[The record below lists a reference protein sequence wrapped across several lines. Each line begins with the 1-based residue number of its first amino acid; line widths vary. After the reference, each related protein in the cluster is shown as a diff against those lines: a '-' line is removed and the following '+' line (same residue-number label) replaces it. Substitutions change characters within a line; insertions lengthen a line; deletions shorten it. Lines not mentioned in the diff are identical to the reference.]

1 MIVIN
6 GFLSES
12 EEDIKDWLSVVDELY
27 PFQRVLHLDWPSG
40 NLKKLFGFS
49 NDSTIAFEMLSSSV
63 PILRA
68 GSAVPAFI
76 ANIANIGTDW
86 SKAIRRSEDAGIW
99 LAHYINNQESN
110 QFILMGHSL
119 GASVSFNALSNLER
133 KNSIHSIYLFGG
145 AMSNTEKWIETCT
158 RHPGSMITNCYST
171 NDWVLKFLYKIG
183 TLFSNI
189 PIGLKP
195 IPKNANNLIYNV
207 DLSNI
212 VNGHT
217 SYKKKEV
224 GICIKERVE
233 LTKNNGHEIIDC
245 FDISLFSIFKKVLSE
260 VIR

>member
-40 NLKKLFGFS
+40 NFKKMFGFS
-49 NDSTIAFEMLSSSV
+49 NDPTIEFKILSSNVS
-63 PILRA
+63 ILIA
-68 GSAVPAFI
+68 GSAVLTS
-76 ANIANIGTDW
+76 IGSDW
-86 SKAIRRSEDAGIW
+86 SKAIRRAEYAGIW

-145 AMSNTEKWIETCT
+145 AMSNTEKWTETCT
-158 RHPGSMITNCYST
+158 SHPESMIINCYST

-189 PIGLKP
+189 PIGSKP

-207 DLSNI
+207 DLSN
-212 VNGHT
+212 VVDGHT

-224 GICIKERVE
+224 GVCIKERVE
-233 LTKNNGHEIIDC
+233 LTTNNGHEIINC
-245 FDISLFSIFKKVLSE
+245 FDISLFSIFKKVLRE